1 MCQEEAGILTP
12 TPLATPTKPLFPDV
26 LSHPPLGPKISGG
39 LTEDEDEE
47 GERLKVK
54 GGEEDEEVFV
64 DNEAGDRLD
73 QLLMEEEMSDAHI
86 TELALTVGKEEDN
99 GEIIEKAEKVKE
111 KQSER

>member
-12 TPLATPTKPLFPDV
+12 TLATPTKPLFPNV
-26 LSHPPLGPKISGG
+26 LSHPPLGPKTSGG

-54 GGEEDEEVFV
+54 ERGEEDEEVFV

-86 TELALTVGKEEDN
+86 TELALTAGREEDN
-99 GEIIEKAEKVKE
+99 GEPIEKVEK
-111 KQSER
+111 KQSERY